1 MVTLL
6 ILKDNHIIFL
16 LQTGMMLLRINF
28 SLRLV
33 SVSVT
38 DVDSP
43 LALNN
48 SPKQRLNKK
57 KV

>member
-1 MVTLL
+1 MVTQL

-43 LALNN
+43 LALNS
-48 SPKQRLNKK
+48 SPKKRLNKK